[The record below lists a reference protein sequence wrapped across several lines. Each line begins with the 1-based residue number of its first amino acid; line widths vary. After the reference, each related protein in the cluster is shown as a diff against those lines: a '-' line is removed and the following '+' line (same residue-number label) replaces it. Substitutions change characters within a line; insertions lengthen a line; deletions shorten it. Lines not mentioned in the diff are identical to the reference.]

1 MNIMNL
7 YIEKFDGSLS
17 LEKDGIIFSNVSIVR
32 IMIDGEYIDE
42 IDDFSNSLIYF
53 EEMKNSRNGSG
64 NYLIFTCACGIAE
77 DGGWEGVVVNRFN
90 RIVEWSISVGV
101 NVYSYLF
108 DEIQY
113 DSEIIK
119 IENSL
124 RGISLP
130 LEPVN
135 VIFPLN
141 FHR

>member
-101 NVYSYLF
+101 NVYNYLF

-119 IENSL
+119 IEKSL